1 MSGRAYGSANSAT
14 RTYIGSTLTRRA
26 GDLPYVRVDPQEL
39 IWDLPRLRA
48 RSKWLAR
55 NNPHATCA
63 ARDLPA
69 QIVGSGILPDVKSER
84 WFEWSSRRA
93 LCDAARRL
101 TFIGLQMLMV
111 RSAMV
116 TGDCFVVRRPRRLDD
131 AAGVI
136 PMRLD
141 VLDGESLSE
150 TDSGGLAGVSR
161 GGVVEDGIEYGPA
174 GMPVAYWFRRRRP
187 GWWIEGDWDTY
198 RVPARDVIHL
208 YDPIEPGLRRGVPW
222 MSAAIMP
229 LMQLGQFN
237 DATREAKST
246 SASVSLVVVDPDANA
261 GPLGGP
267 ARADLDNAT
276 DLDEDAAAGLQPGA
290 IPHLRPGEDI
300 RSFTPPTNRDLEPF
314 TRLTRQDI
322 ASSMGMT
329 PEDMSGDYAGMNFS
343 QAKKSQAV
351 QGRRIWGHRQRWLLP
366 AIQEMELWA
375 REAAES
381 RGEAWPAPSTWT
393 NPALP
398 QIDPEREGNAL
409 MRAIRTGL
417 MTVTAAVRERGLD
430 PDAFFAERAAELA
443 TFRRLGLVFDSSP
456 GEVTQQGQMQQSA
469 AAGGSAGDGDG
480 MDEASIDRV
489 ASVFAHLVENRPE
502 LVEEALAGIA
512 RGVPAEEGD

>member
-1 MSGRAYGSANSAT
+1 M
-14 RTYIGSTLTRRA
+14 
-26 GDLPYVRVDPQEL
+26 
-39 IWDLPRLRA
+39 
-48 RSKWLAR
+48 
-55 NNPHATCA
+55 
-63 ARDLPA
+63 
-69 QIVGSGILPDVKSER
+69 KSER
-84 WFEWSSRRA
+84 WLEWSSRRA
-93 LCDAARRL
+93 QCDAARRL

-150 TDSGGLAGVSR
+150 TDAGGLAGVAR

-174 GMPVAYWFRRRRP
+174 GLPVAYWFRRRRP

-246 SASVSLVVVDPDANA
+246 SASVALVVVDPDANA
-261 GPLGGP
+261 GPLGVP

-366 AIQEMELWA
+366 AIQEMELWV

-430 PDAFFAERAAELA
+430 PDAFFRERAAELK
-443 TFRRLGLVFDSSP
+443 TFRELGLVFDSSP
-456 GEVTQQGQMQQSA
+456 GEVTQSGSRARRLVGRQRRRGQ
-469 AAGGSAGDGDG
+469 
-480 MDEASIDRV
+480 ASIV
-489 ASVFAHLVENRPE
+489 AWRACSPTSSRIASREIGRLMADMLRLTVIATTD
-502 LVEEALAGIA
+502 EEQFMWSGAVTATMPAGA
-512 RGVPAEEGD
+512 

>member
-1 MSGRAYGSANSAT
+1 
-14 RTYIGSTLTRRA
+14 
-26 GDLPYVRVDPQEL
+26 
-39 IWDLPRLRA
+39 
-48 RSKWLAR
+48 
-55 NNPHATCA
+55 
-63 ARDLPA
+63 
-69 QIVGSGILPDVKSER
+69 
-84 WFEWSSRRA
+84 
-93 LCDAARRL
+93 
-101 TFIGLQMLMV
+101 
-111 RSAMV
+111 
-116 TGDCFVVRRPRRLDD
+116 
-131 AAGVI
+131 
-136 PMRLD
+136 
-141 VLDGESLSE
+141 
-150 TDSGGLAGVSR
+150 
-161 GGVVEDGIEYGPA
+161 
-174 GMPVAYWFRRRRP
+174 
-187 GWWIEGDWDTY
+187 
-198 RVPARDVIHL
+198 
-208 YDPIEPGLRRGVPW
+208 

-246 SASVSLVVVDPDANA
+246 SASVALVVVDPDANA
-261 GPLGGP
+261 GPLGVP

-366 AIQEMELWA
+366 AIQEMELWV

-430 PDAFFAERAAELA
+430 PDAFFAERAAELEDVPA
-443 TFRRLGLVFDSSP
+443 PGARVRFLARRGDTAGPDAAERGGWWVGWRRRRHGRGVHCSRGERVRAPRREPPRAGRGGSRWHRARCPGWRRRLMADMLRLTVIAATDEEQFMWSSAPSGDYAGWRVTRKFDIASCDLTRMNS
-456 GEVTQQGQMQQSA
+456 GRMAVLEAHEAWDLERRIGSVVA
-469 AAGGSAGDGDG
+469 GSARVDGGNLMCEVDIDPSLASERTAQRPPIRRHAQLEHRAPAVAPRGDGDALG
-480 MDEASIDRV
+480 KPETSWRGNLRRRTRRAERRQCRRV
-489 ASVFAHLVENRPE
+489 QRSGNDHEDQGTGHSRRSGHVGPGNACGRSR
-502 LVEEALAGIA
+502 
-512 RGVPAEEGD
+512 RR